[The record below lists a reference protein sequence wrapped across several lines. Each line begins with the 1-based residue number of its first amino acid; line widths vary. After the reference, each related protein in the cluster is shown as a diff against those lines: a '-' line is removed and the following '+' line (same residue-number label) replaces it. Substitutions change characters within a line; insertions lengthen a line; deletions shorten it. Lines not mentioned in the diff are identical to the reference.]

1 MFFEVN
7 FGNICKV
14 KERNSKI
21 LAMKIQ
27 SVLVSLGLGF
37 LGSFSIGTVSQ
48 NFPIISARAIA
59 QTVSSSCP
67 LPADIAITFL
77 NSECKEVKLEKA
89 QDFYRYFGN
98 SVSKYG
104 RYLTS
109 DQYTTNSE
117 AIKKLALNQD
127 WGNPASKKVTVTLP
141 AGMTVYQGIAAPQN
155 PATCYPGGGQQIFIK
170 DSRDA
175 TIKWSDG
182 EDVTIQSFCCK

>member
-1 MFFEVN
+1 
-7 FGNICKV
+7 
-14 KERNSKI
+14 
-21 LAMKIQ
+21 MKIQ
-27 SVLVSLGLGF
+27 SVLVSFGLGL
-37 LGSFSIGTVSQ
+37 LGSFSIGSISQ
-48 NFPIISARAIA
+48 NFHLIPTSAIA
-59 QTVSSSCP
+59 QTVPASCP

-77 NSECKEVKLEKA
+77 NSACKEVKLENA

-98 SVSKYG
+98 NVSKYG

-109 DQYTTNSE
+109 EQYKTNTE

-155 PATCYPGGGQQIFIK
+155 PATCYPGGGQQTFIK

-175 TIKWSDG
+175 SIKWSDG
-182 EDVTIQSFCCK
+182 EDVTVQPFSCP

>member
-1 MFFEVN
+1 
-7 FGNICKV
+7 
-14 KERNSKI
+14 
-21 LAMKIQ
+21 
-27 SVLVSLGLGF
+27 
-37 LGSFSIGTVSQ
+37 
-48 NFPIISARAIA
+48 
-59 QTVSSSCP
+59 
-67 LPADIAITFL
+67 
-77 NSECKEVKLEKA
+77 VKLEKA

>member
-1 MFFEVN
+1 MVRSARL
-7 FGNICKV
+7 K
-14 KERNSKI
+14 KSKMTT
-21 LAMKIQ
+21 MKIQ
-27 SVLVSLGLGF
+27 SVLVGFGLGL
-37 LGSFSIGTVSQ
+37 LGSFSIGSVSQ
-48 NFPIISARAIA
+48 NFRVIPAIA
-59 QTVSSSCP
+59 QTAPSSCP

-77 NSECKEVKLEKA
+77 NSECKEIKLEKA

-98 SVSKYG
+98 NVSKYG

-109 DQYTTNSE
+109 DQYKTNVE

-127 WGNPASKKVTVTLP
+127 WGNPATKKVTVTLP

-155 PATCYPGGGQQIFIK
+155 PATCYPGGGQQTFIK

-182 EDVTIQSFCCK
+182 EDVTVQSFSCP